1 MLATSLLVTLATQQ
15 DSLGWNDLAGLM
27 AKFSAQPSIV
37 LLPAAEKID
46 FLKNA
51 DSYDA
56 LTDDLKRKG
65 YNTSA
70 AGVAVVYKNGIP
82 PNRLGILAGFFER
95 QPMSTLKPVEISS
108 KAVKDGNLT
117 FETKPGEA
125 VFMGGLAAIKEPKAV
140 VVNPYFI
147 VSQTDFPIAMKVKDA
162 PVLDVMKA
170 VAKAAGGKLT
180 INAKTYSIDFD
191 ANNFKTQIQTVLTK
205 AVKAANDG
213 KTPRAPQPNYA
224 DYNNDYPRGGDS
236 SGPSIATDKT
246 QIIAAL
252 NLLGQTI
259 QSMQP
264 DLIEQTFAYS
274 NSKTRLNLNVYKNL
288 QQPLVQ
294 FFTSLKPKQ
303 GNTKNENPNAANVAN
318 LLPRVSRTRPGNLVI
333 TTDFRLIAELNI
345 QTGANANQTNTV
357 NLPIL

>member
-1 MLATSLLVTLATQQ
+1 MLATSLFLTLATRQ
-15 DSLGWNDLAGLM
+15 DSLGWNDLAGML
-27 AKFSAQPSIV
+27 AKLSSQPAMV

-46 FLKNA
+46 FLRSA
-51 DSYDA
+51 DSYEA

-95 QPMSTLKPVEISS
+95 PSTSSLRAIEIP
-108 KAVKDGNLT
+108 ANALKDGNLT

-125 VFMGGLAAIKEPKAV
+125 IFMGGLSSIKAPKAV

-147 VSQTDFPIAMKVKDA
+147 VSQTDYPMAMKAKDA
-162 PVLDVMKA
+162 PVLDVLKA

-191 ANNFKTQIQTVLTK
+191 AANFKNQVQTVLTK
-205 AVKAANDG
+205 ATKAANEG

-224 DYNNDYPRGGDS
+224 DVNYDYQRGGDS
-236 SGPSIATDKT
+236 SGPSMATDKT

-252 NLLGQTI
+252 GLLGQTI
-259 QSMQP
+259 QSMSP
-264 DLIEQTFAYS
+264 DLVEQTFAYT
-274 NSKTRLNLNVYKNL
+274 NSKTRLNLNVYRNL

-294 FFTSLKPKQ
+294 FFSTLKPKQ

-318 LLPRVSRTRPGNLVI
+318 ILPRISRTKPGNLVI
-333 TTDFRLIAELNI
+333 TTDFRLIAELNV

-357 NLPIL
+357 SLQIL